1 MLQETTNQ
9 ILSFIRG
16 KVTQVSDQP
25 VPLRKRISPE
35 EIFNALDIKL
45 AGTGAP
51 DHKLSR
57 LVELVK
63 EKSVHTDHGLFMNQ
77 MFGKQLPVAVLGDLL
92 TVLLNTSMYTY
103 EVAPVMTLIE
113 KECVERLCSLVWN
126 STDSHDGVFTPGSS
140 ISNMMAMMLARNK
153 RFPQSMEAGLFD
165 VPRFRIFVSDQV
177 HYSFKKGALFSGM
190 GNKTLVEVGSDSDGK
205 ISEAALQEAIACELR
220 KGNVPLMLI
229 GIAGTTVTGVYDN
242 LESLGGIATQYNMWF
257 HVDAAY
263 GGSLL
268 FSQKEKHRLKGVE
281 YADSVSWSLHKMM
294 GVPLSC
300 AVLLT
305 RKHTVL
311 KEAFSMDAEYLFH
324 GNEMDL
330 GQKSL
335 QCGRRADAL
344 KLWVAWKF
352 EGDAGLENRVNKLVE
367 ISRQLAG
374 KIREHSNF
382 ELLCEPETPI
392 VCFRFLHHDLSGDQ
406 LNELNKE
413 IRSVIFF
420 EGDLLFNYSTYD
432 NKIYLRCVFSDP
444 DMKGE
449 SLSSIFEKI
458 DCVGNQLAMQKIT
471 TGASRIQFPLEL
483 C

>member
-1 MLQETTNQ
+1 MLQETTSK
-9 ILSFIRG
+9 ILSWIRS
-16 KVTQVSDQP
+16 KAIQAPDQP
-25 VPLRKRISPE
+25 LSLCNNSSPE
-35 EIFNALDIKL
+35 EIFHALDIKIT
-45 AGTGAP
+45 GTGTP

-77 MFGKQLPVAVLGDLL
+77 MFGKQVPVAVLGDLL

-103 EVAPVMTLIE
+103 EVAPVLTLIE

-126 STDSHDGVFTPGSS
+126 STDWHDGVFTPGST
-140 ISNMMAMMLARNK
+140 ISNMMAMMLARNR

-165 VPRFRIFVSDQV
+165 VPPFRIFVSAQV
-177 HYSFKKGALFSGM
+177 HYSFKKGSAFSGM
-190 GNKTLVEVGSDSDGK
+190 GKNTLVEVDSDPDGK
-205 ISEAALQEAIACELR
+205 ISVTALLDAIACELR

-242 LESLGGIATQYNMWF
+242 LESLAEIAAQYNMWF

-268 FSQKEKHRLKGVE
+268 FSQKEKQRLKGVE
-281 YADSVSWSLHKMM
+281 HADSVAWSLHKMM

-305 RKHTVL
+305 KKNTVL
-311 KEAFSMDAEYLFH
+311 REAFSMDAEYLFH

-352 EGDAGLENRVNKLVE
+352 EGDEGLEDRVNKLVE
-367 ISRQLAG
+367 IARQFAG
-374 KIREHSNF
+374 KIREHNNF
-382 ELLCEPETPI
+382 ELLCVPETPI
-392 VCFRFLHHDLSGDQ
+392 VCFRFIHPGLSAD
-406 LNELNKE
+406 ELNVLNAE
-413 IRSVIFF
+413 IRSVIFL
-420 EGDLLFNYSTYD
+420 EGHLLFNYSTHK

-444 DMKGE
+444 DMKAE
-449 SLSSIFEKI
+449 SLRSILEKI
-458 DCVGNQLAMQKIT
+458 DCVGNQVIIAMKKINNKHPVYS
-471 TGASRIQFPLEL
+471 ARY
-483 C
+483 

>member
-1 MLQETTNQ
+1 MLQETTSK

-16 KVTQVSDQP
+16 KVTQVSDQS
-25 VPLRKRISPE
+25 PLRKGISPE
-35 EIFNALDIKL
+35 EIINALDIKL
-45 AGTGAP
+45 TGTATH
-51 DHKLSR
+51 DHRLSG
-57 LVELVK
+57 LVDLVK
-63 EKSVHTDHGLFMNQ
+63 EKSVNTDHGLFMNQ

-103 EVAPVMTLIE
+103 EVAPVLTLIE

-126 STDSHDGVFTPGSS
+126 STDPHDGIFTPGSS
-140 ISNMMAMMLARNK
+140 ISNMMAMMLARNR

-190 GNKTLVEVGSDSDGK
+190 GIRTLVEVSSDADGR
-205 ISEAALQEAIACELR
+205 IPVPALREAIACELQ

-229 GIAGTTVTGVYDN
+229 GIAGTTVTGVHDN
-242 LESLGGIATQYNMWF
+242 LESLARIAAQYNMWF

-268 FSQKEKHRLKGVE
+268 FSQKAKHKLKGVE
-281 YADSVSWSLHKMM
+281 QADSVSWSLHKMM

-305 RKHTVL
+305 RKNTVL

-352 EGDAGLENRVNKLVE
+352 EGDAGLGNRVSKLVE
-367 ISRQLAG
+367 IARQFAG
-374 KIREHSNF
+374 KIREYNNF

-392 VCFRFLHHDLSGDQ
+392 VCFRFIHPGLSAD
-406 LNELNKE
+406 ELNVLNAE
-413 IRSVIFF
+413 IRSVIFL
-420 EGDLLFNYSTYD
+420 EGHLLFNYSTHR

-444 DMKGE
+444 DMKDE
-449 SLSSIFEKI
+449 SLRAVLEKI
-458 DCVGNQLAMQKIT
+458 DCVGNQVTIAMQKINNKHPVYS
-471 TGASRIQFPLEL
+471 ARY
-483 C
+483 